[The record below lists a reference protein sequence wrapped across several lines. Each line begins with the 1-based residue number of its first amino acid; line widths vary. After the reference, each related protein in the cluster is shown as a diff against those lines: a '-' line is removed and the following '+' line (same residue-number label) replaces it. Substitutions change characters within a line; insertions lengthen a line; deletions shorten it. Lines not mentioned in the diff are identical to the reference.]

1 MESENLIESLI
12 ALVNEFDFAK
22 IMPELD
28 SVMGWIDLFVR
39 LCVLAAPVAVLFFGL
54 WWLLLP
60 PKEAN
65 HHVGYRCFFGMGS
78 VDAWRLT
85 QKIAGVLFTVL
96 GVGLLAIS
104 LLVSNRFPDL
114 EPMVMLDK
122 AVVCILWQIG
132 ITLVLSLMINL
143 IVALRYDRNGDLR
156 AERSRN
162 DK

>member
-54 WWLLLP
+54 WWLILP

-78 VDAWRLT
+78 VDAWRFT

-156 AERSRN
+156 AEKSRN